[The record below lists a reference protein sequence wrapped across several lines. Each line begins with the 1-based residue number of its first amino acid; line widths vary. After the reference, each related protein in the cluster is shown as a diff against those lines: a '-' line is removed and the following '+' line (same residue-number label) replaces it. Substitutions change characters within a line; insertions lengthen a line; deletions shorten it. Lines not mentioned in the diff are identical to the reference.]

1 MDNGKNFNLSRKT
14 ATGAYSVLAGHVP
27 TGLRA
32 TLSDFTTHEILTFQQ
47 RPNGPMLRADLD

>member
-1 MDNGKNFNLSRKT
+1 MDNGKNFT

-47 RPNGPMLRADLD
+47 PANGPMLHTDLD